1 MDCKKSHMSVRVR
14 FLAKDEFRVLLKNS
28 GGVSKGDV
36 EIGESSGEMG
46 GFFLSSPYLRYPL
59 IPLPHFLSCH
69 GLSIHTHSE
78 QFN

>member
-1 MDCKKSHMSVRVR
+1 MDCKESHMSVRVR

-28 GGVSKGDV
+28 GGVSKEDV

-46 GFFLSSPYLRYPL
+46 GVLLSPYLQYPL
-59 IPLPHFLSCH
+59 IPLPHFLGCR
-69 GLSIHTHSE
+69 GLSIHVHSE